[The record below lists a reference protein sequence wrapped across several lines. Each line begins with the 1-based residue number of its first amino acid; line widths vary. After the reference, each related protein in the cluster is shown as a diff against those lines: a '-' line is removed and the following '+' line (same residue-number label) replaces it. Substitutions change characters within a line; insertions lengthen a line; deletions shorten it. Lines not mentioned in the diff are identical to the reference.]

1 MLSSSSHLI
10 PRPIQHSYTYILFIS
25 LTLKR
30 PHDAWLDLAEPYIAA
45 YHDGATS
52 VDSYITS
59 DKIIYWYRRTP
70 RGLDCDATDTTYNQ
84 PANNASGNYFEGRPD
99 GWQSMQDE
107 VFVVTLL
114 TAAGSLTVNSG
125 GNVQTQAVPAG
136 ANLVSVPMG
145 VGAQS
150 FSLSRGGA
158 TVLSGTSLM
167 EIEDVCPCGIYNF
180 NAYVGSLPASFSDPL
195 QADGLV
201 SLTIGLHVTTC
212 AATPSLGTAPPPPAS
227 TTSIGTTPPSTTATS
242 PPKTTTT
249 TKTTTSPPKTTT
261 TTSNKPPSSTST
273 KTTSTSPPTQTGTL
287 PSFSPASIY
296 SIDWGSRILTSVAL

>member
-1 MLSSSSHLI
+1 
-10 PRPIQHSYTYILFIS
+10 
-25 LTLKR
+25 
-30 PHDAWLDLAEPYIAA
+30 
-45 YHDGATS
+45 
-52 VDSYITS
+52 
-59 DKIIYWYRRTP
+59 
-70 RGLDCDATDTTYNQ
+70 
-84 PANNASGNYFEGRPD
+84 
-99 GWQSMQDE
+99 MQDE

-195 QADGLV
+195 QADGLA

-227 TTSIGTTPPSTTATS
+227 TTSVGTTPPST
-242 PPKTTTT
+242 
-249 TKTTTSPPKTTT
+249 TTTSPPKTTT
-261 TTSNKPPSSTST
+261 TKSTTSPPKTTTTTTNKPPSSTST

-287 PSFSPASIY
+287 PI
-296 SIDWGSRILTSVAL
+296 TSHSLHLLH